1 MVYLNTWY
9 KCYTETQKPAEDDD
23 WSFFDTILDGRDF
36 VLKGDEVDQSLVMG
50 GGVVDLPNGN
60 TMTIDDLIDNLVRRR
75 RRRRKTIKHKKEEK
89 NPLFSVPVFSRM
101 QRVRMIR
108 SLPALKRH
116 NDQQQQR

>member
-9 KCYTETQKPAEDDD
+9 KCYTETQKPAADDD

-75 RRRRKTIKHKKEEK
+75 RRRKTIKRKKEEK